1 MTDRE
6 KPMPSPRQTLSGED
20 RAHIAAIFEDEMV
33 PKLNLMH
40 ARIGNI
46 NCSFAGEQ
54 YKHWNLQFR
63 SSKSGFEV
71 VDFEYD
77 EDSRELDLPDPFRT
91 VQIDDH
97 A

>member
-1 MTDRE
+1 MHT
-6 KPMPSPRQTLSGED
+6 PIQTLSGED
-20 RAHIAAIFEDEMV
+20 RTHIVAIFEEEMV

-46 NCSFAGEQ
+46 SCSFAGEQ

-63 SSKSGFEV
+63 SLRSGFEV
-71 VDFEYD
+71 IDFEYD

-91 VQIDDH
+91 IQLHDH